1 MRFQTL
7 KDLYDDI
14 VGTYGFRKYWISELA
29 SDLGICKKNANHLTY
44 VMGYRRGRAATLA
57 PFQTFANDKR
67 VQEIYKTI

>member
-7 KDLYDDI
+7 KDLYYYI

-44 VMGYRRGRAATLA
+44 VMGYRRGRLVELA
-57 PFQTFANDKR
+57 PIQTFESDKR

>member
-7 KDLYDDI
+7 KDLYDHI

-44 VMGYRRGRAATLA
+44 VMGYRRGRAATLT

>member
-7 KDLYDDI
+7 NDIYDHI

>member
-7 KDLYDDI
+7 KDLYDHI

-29 SDLGICKKNANHLTY
+29 SDLGICKKNDNHLTY

>member
-7 KDLYDDI
+7 KDLYDHI

-57 PFQTFANDKR
+57 PFQTFGNDKR

>member
-7 KDLYDDI
+7 KDLYDYI
-14 VGTYGFRKYWISELA
+14 VDTYGYRKGWISELA
-29 SDLGICKKNANHLTY
+29 SNVSICKKNANYLTY
-44 VMGYRRGRAATLA
+44 VMGYRRGRAVALA